1 VSELLDFKLREMSSA
16 KPIIFKR
23 TMPTLSSYLLKKA
36 LSGFRWRR
44 RGGGGAVAAARW
56 RRRGCGDGGGSLN
69 GDMPSQA

>member
-44 RGGGGAVAAARW
+44 RGGGAAAA
-56 RRRGCGDGGGSLN
+56 
-69 GDMPSQA
+69 MAAAA